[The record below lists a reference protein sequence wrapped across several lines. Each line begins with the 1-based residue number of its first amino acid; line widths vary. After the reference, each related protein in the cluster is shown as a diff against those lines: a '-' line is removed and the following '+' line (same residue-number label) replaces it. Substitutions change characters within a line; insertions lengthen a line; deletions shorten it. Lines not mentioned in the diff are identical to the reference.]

1 MWLMGESRAAYVFPA
16 ALFLAVIGCSR
27 TPDAASNS
35 QIVRQVEAAGSG
47 PVESASRDSLF
58 HWFQSSHKELAITIN
73 QECANIRKT
82 APATWGDTA
91 EGKVCQA
98 AHDLARFYDQP

>member
-1 MWLMGESRAAYVFPA
+1 MGKSPSICAFAA
-16 ALFLAVIGCSR
+16 ALFLAVAGCSR
-27 TPDAASNS
+27 APDSASSS

-47 PVESASRDSLF
+47 PVKSASRDSLF
-58 HWFQSSHKELAITIN
+58 QWFQSSHKDLAITVN
-73 QECANIRKT
+73 KECANIRKT
-82 APATWGDTA
+82 APAAWGDSA

>member
-1 MWLMGESRAAYVFPA
+1 MGKSRAVYAFPA
-16 ALFLAVIGCSR
+16 ALFLAVTGCTR
-27 TPDAASNS
+27 APDAGANS

-58 HWFQSSHKELAITIN
+58 QWFQSSHKDLAITIN
-73 QECANIRKT
+73 KECASIRKT
-82 APATWGDTA
+82 APAAWGDTA